1 VHSNRAP
8 ESAFLAAG
16 PNASPSTALKPQQEC
31 SDGAEIFENRANKA
45 SLARMARATC
55 QAKQIPIWSR
65 NEKVGFLGRTL
76 FMPHGS
82 SHYSLCSGALL
93 EFMGGTGSWWPL
105 LLMMPGAV
113 GSYLAWRA
121 AYGCWFSAQSCI
133 LRGFASH
140 PELSR

>member
-1 VHSNRAP
+1 M
-8 ESAFLAAG
+8 G
-16 PNASPSTALKPQQEC
+16 LKFSKTVQIRHRLMIGRIP
-31 SDGAEIFENRANKA
+31 
-45 SLARMARATC
+45 RATC

-76 FMPHGS
+76 FSPPGS

-93 EFMGGTGSWWPL
+93 EFVGGTGSWWPL
-105 LLMMPGAV
+105 LLMMPGEV
-113 GSYLAWRA
+113 GSDLAWRV

-140 PELSR
+140 PQFSR